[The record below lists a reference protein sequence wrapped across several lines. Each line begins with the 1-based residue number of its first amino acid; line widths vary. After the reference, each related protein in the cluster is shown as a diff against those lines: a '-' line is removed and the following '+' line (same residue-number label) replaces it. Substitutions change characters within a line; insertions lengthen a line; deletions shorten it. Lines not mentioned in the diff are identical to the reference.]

1 MKPNEMKKILLFLTL
16 LITAISCLQEKGGV
30 LPIEETLITGN
41 DGGTSPGGGVITGAD
56 SSISAALCG
65 LSATANLTTAAGEVC
80 FDTQI
85 LPMIV
90 SNCAQS
96 GCHDSKS
103 KKDGYDLTTYDKI
116 VSKGIVKGNAGKSEI
131 YKVMIETGKDRMPPS
146 PQAQLSAANLKLV
159 ADWINQGAKNT
170 VCQTNGTGSI
180 ADTVKISYLTHL
192 KPVLDTYCVGCHS
205 AASASGNIRVDNY
218 ANLKTIADNGKL
230 YGSIAQLSG
239 FSAMPTSGKLSDCQI
254 KAFKQW
260 IDQGSLN
267 N

>member
-1 MKPNEMKKILLFLTL
+1 MKVYILLILTTLLTL
-16 LITAISCLQEKGGV
+16 SCLNEKGGV
-30 LPIEETLITGN
+30 VPITEATSTGGDPTTTDPN
-41 DGGTSPGGGVITGAD
+41 TSLGAE
-56 SSISAALCG
+56 LCG
-65 LSATANLTTAAGEVC
+65 ITPTANQTTATGEVC

-103 KKDGYDLTTYDKI
+103 KRDGYELTSYDKI
-116 VSKGIVKGNAGKSEI
+116 LKKGISKGNAGNSKL
-131 YKVMIETGKDRMPPS
+131 YKVMIDTGEDRMPPA
-146 PQAQLSAANLKLV
+146 PNARLSATQLKLM

-170 VCQTNGTGSI
+170 VCQTNGTGSLS
-180 ADTVKISYLTHL
+180 DTTQISYLTHL

-205 AASASGNIRVDNY
+205 ASSASGNVRVDSY
-218 ANLKTIADNGKL
+218 ANLKLIADNGKL

-239 FSAMPTSGKLSDCQI
+239 YAAMPTSGKLTDCQI
-254 KAFKQW
+254 KAFKLW
-260 IDQGSLN
+260 IDQGKLN

>member
-1 MKPNEMKKILLFLTL
+1 MKKLILILFV
-16 LITAISCLQEKGGV
+16 ITSSIACLQEKGGV
-30 LPIEETLITGN
+30 VPVTGTTTTEATTTPGN
-41 DGGTSPGGGVITGAD
+41 NPTTTTNPTTGTNIGAE
-56 SSISAALCG
+56 LCG
-65 LSATANLTTAAGEVC
+65 LTSTANQTTATGEIC

-116 VSKGIVKGNAGKSEI
+116 VSKGISKGNAGNSKL
-131 YKVMIETGKDRMPPS
+131 YKVMIDTGEDRMPPS

-170 VCQTNGTGSI
+170 ICQTNGTGTLT
-180 ADTVKISYLTHL
+180 DTTKISYKTHL
-192 KPVLDTYCVGCHS
+192 KPVLDTYCVGCHNS
-205 AASASGNIRVDNY
+205 TSASANVKVDSY
-218 ANLKTIADNGKL
+218 ANLKVVADNGKL
-230 YGSIAQLSG
+230 YGSIAQLPG
-239 FSAMPTSGKLSDCQI
+239 FAAMPTSGKLTDCQI
-254 KAFKQW
+254 KAFKLW
-260 IDQGSLN
+260 IDQGKLN